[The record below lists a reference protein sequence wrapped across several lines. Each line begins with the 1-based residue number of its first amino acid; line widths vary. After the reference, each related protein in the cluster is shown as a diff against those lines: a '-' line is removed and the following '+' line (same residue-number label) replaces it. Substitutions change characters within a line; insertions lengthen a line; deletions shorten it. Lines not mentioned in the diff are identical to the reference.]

1 MKKLIRGVVD
11 FRARRLNKYRM
22 EFSHLSVQQNPDAL
36 FIACSDS
43 RVVPNTFAS
52 TDPGDLF
59 VVRNVGNL
67 VCPCGVE
74 GLSLADVSEFAA
86 IEYAITELHVSD
98 IVVCGHSECGAMRAL
113 VTNQELGNMPHL
125 RSWLRYGLPALERLR
140 AGLAP
145 DESLSEVNRLSQ
157 INVLVQL
164 ERLRTY
170 DIVRESIENGA
181 LKIHGWWFD
190 LEKAD
195 VYAFNSVSGKFEIID
210 DVYTKS
216 MMISNERLLS

>member
-11 FRARRLNKYRM
+11 FRNRHLNNYRAN
-22 EFSHLSVQQNPDAL
+22 FAHLALRQNPDAL

-67 VCPCGVE
+67 VCPCGVQ
-74 GLSLADVSEFAA
+74 GISLADVSEFAA

-113 VTNQELGNMPHL
+113 IAGGERPDMPHL
-125 RSWLRYGLPALERLR
+125 SSWLGNGKPALKRLR
-140 AGLAP
+140 DGFAP
-145 DESLSEVNRLSQ
+145 DKSLSEVNQLSQ
-157 INVLVQL
+157 VNVLVQL
-164 ERLRTY
+164 EHLRTY
-170 DIVRESIENGA
+170 DIVREGIENGI
-181 LKIHGWWFD
+181 LKLHGWWFD

-195 VYAFNSVSGKFEIID
+195 VYAYDAATASFQILDEQHAKNILQD
-210 DVYTKS
+210 DG
-216 MMISNERLLS
+216 E